1 MLAGQLVGLEVSRV
15 IAAANKAINAMPQE
29 AKDQF
34 NEDVMGFRAQEV
46 GRAH

>member
-1 MLAGQLVGLEVSRV
+1 MIEAPD
-15 IAAANKAINAMPQE
+15 KAICALSQE

-46 GRAH
+46 GRAN